1 MQIILGRELRNAPA
15 GTLYQEVLPS
25 GLLGEARVVRARDG
39 VGVFYTPLLPMLVPA
54 SFDPSGMTTVHH
66 PAEAELDQ
74 RSDFAERQF
83 MVWQDEDH
91 TRLIRILAAP
101 NVLERFEGP
110 LEFHM
115 ERIDDRHWVEAVL
128 A

>member
-1 MQIILGRELRNAPA
+1 MLIIKGAELRTAPP

-25 GLLGEARVVRARDG
+25 GLLGEARIVRARDG
-39 VGVFYTPLLPMLVPA
+39 VGVFSTPLLPMLVPA

-66 PAEAELDQ
+66 PAEPELDQ
-74 RSDFAERQF
+74 RSDFADRQF
-83 MVWQDEDH
+83 MVWQEEDH

-101 NVLERFEGP
+101 NHLHRFDGP

-115 ERIDDRHWVEAVL
+115 ERAGDLAWVEAPLV
-128 A
+128 